1 MGQPLSEWRKRIH
14 ELLADGEWH
23 ELDPVVKDALLRV
36 PPGPAFRHAEKQRER
51 QSGEPRQRGD
61 MDDAIAAGRR
71 SIAMQSVGAAVRSGK
86 LERKEENGKL
96 WLRDPQAARLR
107 GVSPQYVAQRAA
119 QQGMSVADDLADEL
133 RRQLKF
139 WRRSQLLIA
148 PGGARDEVLGG
159 NPEQSIINVLKKHG
173 YEP

>member
-1 MGQPLSEWRKRIH
+1 
-14 ELLADGEWH
+14 
-23 ELDPVVKDALLRV
+23 
-36 PPGPAFRHAEKQRER
+36 
-51 QSGEPRQRGD
+51 
-61 MDDAIAAGRR
+61 
-71 SIAMQSVGAAVRSGK
+71 
-86 LERKEENGKL
+86 L

-107 GVSPQYVAQRAA
+107 GVSPQYVAQRSA
-119 QQGMSVADDLADEL
+119 QRGMSVADDLAEEL